1 MAADLVIMTLMQ
13 LLLAYGALDAA
24 RLLHT
29 QGQFEAYMPPLD
41 NSFFY
46 VCAVTPIA
54 QATAVYLRA
63 RHAFLNVDATCAW
76 RHSRIRSWERAPSR

>member
-46 VCAVTPIA
+46 V
-54 QATAVYLRA
+54 
-63 RHAFLNVDATCAW
+63 
-76 RHSRIRSWERAPSR
+76 